1 MLAIRLV
8 LAHMEEAGTAQ
19 DVDEILRS
27 LNDGLKKAEEVMS
40 SILDGMV
47 SDSTL
52 LLNELEAALSD
63 VEAALLSE

>member
-1 MLAIRLV
+1 
-8 LAHMEEAGTAQ
+8 MEEAGTAQ